1 MAKKIIVVD
10 DDPFILAVV
19 EKFLKIKGFQVLT
32 TTDPELAFRM
42 AEKEKPNLLISDVA
56 MPGMDGFTLLK
67 SLKQDNATKNIP
79 LMLLTATDRI
89 ADVEKGF
96 SCGAQAYLLK
106 PIDWDRAWP
115 KIEAIIGK
123 P

>member
-1 MAKKIIVVD
+1 MPKKVLVVD

-19 EKFLKIKGFQVLT
+19 EKFLKIKGFLVVT
-32 TTDPELAFRM
+32 TTDPELAYRM
-42 AEKEKPNLLISDVA
+42 AEKEKPDLLISDVA
-56 MPGMDGFTLLK
+56 MPGVDGFTLLRH
-67 SLKQDNATKNIP
+67 LRDDPVTKTIP
-79 LMLLTATDRI
+79 LVLLTATDKI

-96 SCGAQAYLLK
+96 ESGAKAYLLK

>member
-1 MAKKIIVVD
+1 MAKKILVVD

-19 EKFLKIKGFQVLT
+19 EKFLKLKGFQVVT
-32 TTDPELAFRM
+32 TTDPELAFRL
-42 AEKEKPNLLISDVA
+42 AEKEKPDLLISDVA
-56 MPGMDGFTLLK
+56 MPGVDGFTLLR
-67 SLKQDNATKNIP
+67 SLKQDSITKHIP
-79 LMLLTATDRI
+79 LMLLTATDKI

-96 SCGAQAYLLK
+96 ASGAQAYLLK

-115 KIEAIIGK
+115 KIQAILGN